1 MNGEFIVSYFPVLQ
15 NITTKNKKE
24 QKNKR
29 YARCEWEKKPW
40 RINIVQNWFKSLILV
55 EKHSFGCLDCLQC
68 VCVCVWL
75 YQISMLSFFIFGS
88 NVWNVW
94 K

>member
-29 YARCEWEKKPW
+29 YARCEWEKKTMKD
-40 RINIVQNWFKSLILV
+40 QYQ
-55 EKHSFGCLDCLQC
+55 FG
-68 VCVCVWL
+68 
-75 YQISMLSFFIFGS
+75 I
-88 NVWNVW
+88 
-94 K
+94 